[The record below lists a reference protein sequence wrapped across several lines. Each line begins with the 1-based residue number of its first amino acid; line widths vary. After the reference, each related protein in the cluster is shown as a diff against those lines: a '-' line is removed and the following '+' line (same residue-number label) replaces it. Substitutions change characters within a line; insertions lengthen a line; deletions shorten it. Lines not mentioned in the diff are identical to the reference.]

1 MITILQI
8 YTIGHADIWKWFTF
22 MATDLIGV
30 VAFGEP
36 FGLLKTG
43 VVSTAE
49 RLVDM
54 VLVCS
59 MTHRIPHSSTTLRK

>member
-8 YTIGHADIWKWFTF
+8 YTTGYADIWKWFTF

-43 VVSTAE
+43 VVSAAE
-49 RLVDM
+49 RIIDM
-54 VLVCS
+54 ILFCS
-59 MTHRIPHSSTTLRK
+59 PTNSIPH

>member
-30 VAFGEP
+30 VAFGES

-43 VVSTAE
+43 VVSAVE
-49 RLVDM
+49 RIIDLLLFV
-54 VLVCS
+54 
-59 MTHRIPHSSTTLRK
+59 H